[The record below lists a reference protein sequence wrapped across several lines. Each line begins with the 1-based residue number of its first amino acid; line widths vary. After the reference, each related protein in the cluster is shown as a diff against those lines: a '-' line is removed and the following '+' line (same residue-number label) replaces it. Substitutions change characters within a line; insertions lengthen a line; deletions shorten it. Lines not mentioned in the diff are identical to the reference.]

1 VSELQTIAYEPSRL
15 EGVLRL
21 FDRVYGEAPSPEE
34 FEWWFDGN
42 PVGPRSV
49 FLAGDGG
56 HVAGVLG
63 ASFYRAVV
71 AGRETLAALPL
82 WAVTDPDY
90 RGRGIFQRLNAAV
103 ERAARD
109 AGASVELGFTNRMAG
124 PIYVSKLGWSD
135 VHRLRIWARPLVRVR
150 RSPDGAD
157 RFGEHEERAYRAL
170 APRLRSH
177 FVRDAAYLNWRYTDS
192 TRPYTLLRSAN
203 GYAVVGRKQVR
214 GLNAAFVADLVAPT
228 LRETRALLRMC
239 ARAAHGARAL
249 LALLPAVHARAY
261 LAAGFVP
268 TPETIRLIGHAL
280 DGPLPVGPR
289 AWHFTLGDTDYF

>member
-15 EGVLRL
+15 DGVLWL
-21 FDRVYGEAPSPEE
+21 FDRVYGEAPSREE
-34 FEWWFDGN
+34 FAWWFDRN
-42 PVGPRSV
+42 PVGPRTV
-49 FLAGDGG
+49 FLADDGG

-63 ASFYRAVV
+63 ASFYRAIV

-103 ERAARD
+103 ETAARE
-109 AGASVELGFTNRMAG
+109 AGASLELGFTNPEAG

-135 VHRLRIWARPLVRVR
+135 VHRLRIWARPLAGRGAA
-150 RSPDGAD
+150 PDPHEV
-157 RFGEHEERAYRAL
+157 GEHEERAYREL
-170 APRLRSH
+170 APRLSSH
-177 FVRDAAYLNWRYTDS
+177 FVRDVAYLRWRYAS
-192 TRPYTLLRSAN
+192 SPRAYTLVRSAN
-203 GYAVVGRKQVR
+203 GYAIVGRKRVR
-214 GLNAAFVADLVAPT
+214 GVRAAFVADLVAPT
-228 LRETRALLRMC
+228 LRETRALLRTC
-239 ARAAHGARAL
+239 VRAARGARVL